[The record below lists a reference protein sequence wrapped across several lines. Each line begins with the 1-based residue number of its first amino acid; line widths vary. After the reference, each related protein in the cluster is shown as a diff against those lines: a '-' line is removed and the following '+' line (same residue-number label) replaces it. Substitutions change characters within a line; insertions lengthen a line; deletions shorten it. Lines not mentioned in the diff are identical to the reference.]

1 MSFPWRNVAAG
12 MTLLSGC
19 AVGPDYQSPPPP
31 SLASLTPAPLES
43 PRSAGKNEQTF
54 VRDFEIPRR
63 WYELFHCQGLNAV
76 TARVIEGNADL
87 DAARAAVRI
96 ADANTEAARGSFFPQ
111 IGAGFGASRQQ
122 ASASQAALSGTSASP
137 YSLSSGQIN
146 VSFTPDVFGLTRRQ
160 VESLS
165 AQAESQNFEL
175 EAAYLT
181 LTSQIALAAIQDAS
195 LRKQIQSTQVSITV
209 GHELLDLL
217 QKQLDASETS
227 RTDVA
232 TQEAAV
238 AQFEQQLQTLSKQFT
253 ANRDLMVAL
262 TGHFASEGLPENFEF
277 SCFQLP
283 RDLPLS
289 LPSKIV
295 QNRPDIRA
303 AEAAVHAATAD
314 IGVAIANRL
323 PQFSLTGNA
332 GSNAAAIAKIA
343 SFSSPLL
350 FWSLAGNVAATLFD
364 GMTAYQKQVAA
375 EAGLDRAAALY
386 RSAVINAFQN
396 IADVLQAIEADR
408 RLFLAAERGEKAAQF
423 NLDMTR
429 KLLAEGQTSVLQVL
443 TAQQQYAQAS
453 SATAQARAARLSD
466 VVLLFQALGGGWN
479 KPPRSE
485 G

>member
-1 MSFPWRNVAAG
+1 MGAAVG
-12 MTLLSGC
+12 VVFSTGC
-19 AVGPDYQSPPPP
+19 AVGPDYQTPPPP
-31 SLASLTPAPLES
+31 SLVSLTPEPLER
-43 PRSAGKNEQTF
+43 PHGGGQGGQTF
-54 VRDFEIPRR
+54 VRNFEIPQR
-63 WYELFHCQGLNAV
+63 WYELFHCQPLNV
-76 TARVIEGNADL
+76 ITVRVIEGNADL
-87 DAARAAVRI
+87 DAARATVRI

-111 IGAGFGASRQQ
+111 VLANLGGSAQQ
-122 ASASQAALSGTSASP
+122 PSASQAALSGTSTSP
-137 YSLSSGQIN
+137 YSLSTGQIS

-165 AQAESQNFEL
+165 AQRESQNFEL

-181 LTSQIALAAIQDAS
+181 LTSKIALAAIQDAS
-195 LRKQIQSTQVSITV
+195 LRKQIQSAQVSITV
-209 GHELLDLL
+209 GREVLELLK
-217 QKQLDASETS
+217 KQLDVNEAS

-232 TQEAAV
+232 TQEAAL
-238 AQFEQQLQTLSKQFT
+238 AQFEQQLQTLSKQFG
-253 ANRDLMVAL
+253 ANRDLMIAL
-262 TGHFASEGLPENFEF
+262 TGHFAGEGLPENFDF

-289 LPSKIV
+289 LPSEIV
-295 QNRPDIRA
+295 RKRPDIRA
-303 AEAAVHAATAD
+303 AEASMHAATAE

-323 PQFSLTGNA
+323 PQFNLTGNA
-332 GSNAAAIAKIA
+332 GANATAIAKIA

-408 RLFLAAERGEKAAQF
+408 RFFLAAERGEKAAQL
-423 NLDMTR
+423 NLEMTR
-429 KLLAEGQTSVLQVL
+429 KLLAEGQANVLQVL
-443 TAQQQYAQAS
+443 TAQQQYAQATS
-453 SATAQARAARLSD
+453 STAQARAVRLSD
-466 VVLLFQALGGGWN
+466 TVLLFQALGGGWKN
-479 KPPRSE
+479 VPRPV